1 MLTRINM
8 LTNHM
13 YFQYFYILEAEAE
26 KKPKKVEK
34 LQQKKQAIAARRE
47 IVSKYV
53 NLTVCMYACI

>member
-1 MLTRINM
+1 M